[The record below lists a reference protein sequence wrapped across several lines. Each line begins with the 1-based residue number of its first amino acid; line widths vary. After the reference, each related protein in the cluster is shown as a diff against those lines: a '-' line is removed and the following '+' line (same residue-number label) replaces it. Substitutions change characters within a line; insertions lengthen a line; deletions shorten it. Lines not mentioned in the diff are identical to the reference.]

1 MQFRDILGP
10 SLPLL
15 HTITVLLHRDK
26 STLLILNSKLEMLT
40 NNLELKIPELQR
52 TDINLSSSYLNYSSI
67 V

>member
-15 HTITVLLHRDK
+15 HTILLHRDK

-40 NNLELKIPELQR
+40 NNLELKTYQ
-52 TDINLSSSYLNYSSI
+52 NYRRLISI
-67 V
+67 YPPPAPILIILP